1 VRDSP
6 DRVPFLIEHALHLFV
21 RFSAPRISPQLS
33 EHLLTK
39 YITLMQ
45 VEISPA
51 LVAPGWKARCNIQ
64 PLPVP
69 AEPQAIPTI
78 ILVAKRQAKSI

>member
-1 VRDSP
+1 
-6 DRVPFLIEHALHLFV
+6 
-21 RFSAPRISPQLS
+21 
-33 EHLLTK
+33 
-39 YITLMQ
+39 MQ

-69 AEPQAIPTI
+69 AEPRAIPTI